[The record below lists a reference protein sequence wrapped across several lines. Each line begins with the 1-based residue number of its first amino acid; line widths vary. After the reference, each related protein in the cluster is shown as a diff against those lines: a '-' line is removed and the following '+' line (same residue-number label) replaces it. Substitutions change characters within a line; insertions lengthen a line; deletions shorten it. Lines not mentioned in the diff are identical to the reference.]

1 MENTD
6 KRPIKILFYTFTPR
20 AFRATL
26 IGHLYEI
33 CQKYPTVLL
42 SEKLDNE
49 TAKLLHDKE
58 LFPHLEEIISVRQF
72 TASDSIFSQN
82 RRLSRQVKEI
92 IKAYRPDVVI
102 SGCDYCSLFDL
113 YLFRFAK
120 KAGAFTLGIQPSLG
134 LGETKTIQRWV
145 ALTNIYTKFPAFV
158 PIFLRRLV
166 IYSKKQFGHIVTYW
180 LMPILAGQRPFSGKS
195 SHVLREGNSGMRD
208 ADFQVVFS
216 EKEYELFVNSGV
228 SEKKLLILPHP
239 LSREPGLI
247 FEKLYKSGGWIKK
260 GYDRIVSIMLPNEI
274 ILGFHK
280 KNWGLIK
287 RGEMEESWIEIV
299 KITSATLPGWH
310 IYIKSHP
317 DGVNLEN
324 LTEKFRA
331 ISKDIEVVNP
341 HEPAEAYTQIADVV
355 VGLPPSSSTPLFT
368 ALMRSPEKPVLAVDF
383 NNEVIGDYYKDF
395 DGVEYIAD
403 KQDFISILESIRDKK
418 FKKAATNKPKSPK
431 SFSSLI
437 KITDYISHAKDL

>member
-1 MENTD
+1 M
-6 KRPIKILFYTFTPR
+6 KVVFYTFTPR

-33 CQKYPTVLL
+33 CQKYPTILL

-49 TAKLLHDKE
+49 TTKLLQDKKP
-58 LFPHLEEIISVRQF
+58 FPYLEKIIPVRQF

-82 RRLSRQVKEI
+82 RRLSRQAKEVI
-92 IKAYRPDVVI
+92 ETYRPDMVI

-120 KAGAFTLGIQPSLG
+120 KAGVFTLAIQPSLG
-134 LGETKTIQRWV
+134 LGKTKTIQRW
-145 ALTNIYTKFPAFV
+145 ADLTNIYTKFPSLV
-158 PIFLRRLV
+158 PIFLRKLV
-166 IYSKKQFGHIVTYW
+166 IYSRKQFGHIVIYW
-180 LMPILAGQRPFSGKS
+180 LMPILVGQRPFTGKS
-195 SHVLREGNSGMRD
+195 SYVLREGNSGMRD
-208 ADFQVVFS
+208 ADFQVVLS
-216 EKEYELFVNSGV
+216 EKEYKLFINSGV

-239 LSREPGLI
+239 FSRNPGLI

-260 GYDRIVSIMLPNEI
+260 GYDRIISIMLPNEI
-274 ILGFHK
+274 ILGFRK

-287 RGEMEESWIEIV
+287 RGEMEEGWIDIV
-299 KITSATLPGWH
+299 KITSAVLPGWH
-310 IYIKSHP
+310 MYVKPHP

-324 LTEKFRA
+324 LTKQFCA

-355 VGLPPSSSTPLFT
+355 IGLPPSSSTTLFT
-368 ALMRSPEKPVLAVDF
+368 ALMQSPEKPVLAIDF

-395 DGVEYIAD
+395 AGVEYITN
-403 KQDFISILESIRDKK
+403 KQNFIRTLTSIRDKK
-418 FKKAATNKPKSPK
+418 FKKAAVDKSK
-431 SFSSLI
+431 SLKKFSSLI
-437 KITDYISHAKDL
+437 EIIEHISRVKNL